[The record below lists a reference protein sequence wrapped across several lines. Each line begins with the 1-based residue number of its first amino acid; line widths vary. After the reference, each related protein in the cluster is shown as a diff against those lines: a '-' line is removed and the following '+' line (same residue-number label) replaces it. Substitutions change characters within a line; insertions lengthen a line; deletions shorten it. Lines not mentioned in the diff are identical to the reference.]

1 MKAGDLIQIELCSV
15 SYGGKYSGCI
25 GTIYN
30 TQEFDGKLAILLDAY
45 YNTASSKGAYYFYKS
60 EFKTINNRRNSQMDN
75 KPLTIETYGMPFRLA
90 SVKFIEGNN
99 TASTYTYACYDES
112 LVVGDTVVVKS
123 ANHGFGIAKIVSFE
137 EPEDASKAPIREIV
151 CRICFDA
158 YFARESRRNNAKA
171 LKIKMAKRAKELQE
185 ITLYETLAQGDASMA
200 GLLQEFKDLW
210 K

>member
-15 SYGGKYSGCI
+15 SYGGKYIGCT
-25 GTIYN
+25 GTIYS
-30 TQEFDGKLAILLDAY
+30 TQKFKGKLAILLNDY
-45 YNTASSKGAYYFYKS
+45 YNTNSSKGVYYFYKS
-60 EFKTINNRRNSQMDN
+60 EFKTIIDRRNNQMDN

-99 TASTYTYACYDES
+99 TALTYTYACYDES
-112 LVVGDTVVVKS
+112 LVIGDIVVVKS
-123 ANHGFGIAKIVSFE
+123 ANHGFGIAEIVSFE

-151 CRICFDA
+151 CRVCFDA
-158 YFARESRRNNAKA
+158 YSARESRRNNAKA

-185 ITLYETLAQGDASMA
+185 TALYETLAQGDASMA
-200 GLLQEFKDLW
+200 ALLREFKDLW